1 MNSSNNFNDLKYKFA
16 REIEY
21 DGKGTYYYRDT
32 IIRAHNNIV
41 YLHYNSKDN
50 YTRNVRNEYSFS
62 IKDNNFTHEQLI
74 TIFTNIDY
82 ILEVIKQKIL
92 KLFEDD
98 SYDGAQES
106 FEAKFNKKTNIFTI
120 SIEYQLQ
127 DEMQPDDKNKMVCE
141 YIIGTVLD
149 AAEELK
155 ENNLTVNLKVVDG
168 DLTII
173 DSLTNQNVKL

>member
-1 MNSSNNFNDLKYKFA
+1 MDLIDNGKELKYKFA
-16 REIEY
+16 REIQYE
-21 DGKGTYYYRDT
+21 GKGTYYYRNTVINVHNT
-32 IIRAHNNIV
+32 II
-41 YLHYNSKDN
+41 YLHYTSKDN

-62 IKDNNFTHEQLI
+62 IKDNNFTHEQLV

-82 ILEVIKQKIL
+82 ILGVIKKRIL

-106 FEAKFNKKTNIFTI
+106 FEAKFDKKTNIFTI

-127 DEMQPDDKNKMVCE
+127 DEVQPNHKNKMVCE
-141 YIIGTVLD
+141 DIINTILD

-155 ENNLTVNLKVVDG
+155 EDNSTVNLKVVNG
-168 DLTII
+168 DVTVI
-173 DSLTNQNVKL
+173 DTLNNLSITL